1 MGKGK
6 GATMDLAELEEQ
18 VGLKWARCAAARL
31 EGQWPAAVA
40 TPFDISEWMVDRS
53 DLPELVSEVPQFP
66 REQWASYPNARTAV
80 LVACDKLLDRGDKL
94 SDDDWFTVCL
104 AMTYGGKTR
113 LS

>member
-1 MGKGK
+1 
-6 GATMDLAELEEQ
+6 MDLAELEEQ
-18 VGLKWARCAAARL
+18 VGLKWARCAAARV
-31 EGQWPAAVA
+31 EGQWALNDV
-40 TPFDISEWMVDRS
+40 PFDPSNWLDLTGGDD
-53 DLPELVSEVPQFP
+53 DLPELMQEIPQFP

-94 SDDDWFTVCL
+94 SDADWFTVCL